1 MRVRNG
7 VLGNGVL
14 GNGVLGNG
22 VLVLRIWD
30 WVMKS

>member
-22 VLVLRIWD
+22 VLVLRIWS
-30 WVMKS
+30 WY